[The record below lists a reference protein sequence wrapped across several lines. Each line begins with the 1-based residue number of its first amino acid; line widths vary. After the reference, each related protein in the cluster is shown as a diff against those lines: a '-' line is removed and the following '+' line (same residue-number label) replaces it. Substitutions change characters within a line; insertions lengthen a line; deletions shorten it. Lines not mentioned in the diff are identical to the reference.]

1 METDER
7 MSLRPYYSYP
17 HDVLAE
23 SLKTGGIESQFRN
36 RQEKEKPKT
45 LLHLLILHFALFFF
59 VFLRQ
64 TILHFPSNFR
74 SFFFW
79 VWIPKPSFQFL
90 VTKNVKL

>member
-36 RQEKEKPKT
+36 RQEREK
-45 LLHLLILHFALFFF
+45 
-59 VFLRQ
+59 
-64 TILHFPSNFR
+64 N
-74 SFFFW
+74 
-79 VWIPKPSFQFL
+79 PKPF
-90 VTKNVKL
+90 